1 MALNSKIRVLL
12 AEDEVSLGTIIQESL
27 ESRDFSVTL
36 CTDGQ
41 KTWEL
46 YRREKPDVLVLDVM
60 MPKKDG
66 FSLAAEIRKID
77 PYTPLIFLTSKSQ
90 TEDVV
95 KGFGLGANDYIRKPF
110 SMEELIV
117 RIKAQLDRMKLR
129 QSQSDWI
136 SLGKYDFHPTRH
148 LLRIDDAEYPLT
160 SREAQLLKIL
170 LENVNEITDR
180 SLILNQIWGSDD
192 FFNARS
198 MDVFITKLR
207 KKLQQDPAIQIL
219 NIRGFGFKLV
229 C

>member
-1 MALNSKIRVLL
+1 MSKINVIL
-12 AEDEVSLGTIIQESL
+12 AEDELALGTIIQESL
-27 ESRDFSVTL
+27 ESRDFKVRL
-36 CTDGQ
+36 CGDGQ
-41 KTWEL
+41 KAWES
-46 YRREKPDVLVLDVM
+46 YQQQKPDVLVLDVM

-66 FSLAAEIRKID
+66 FSLAAEVRKTD
-77 PYTPLIFLTSKSQ
+77 PYTPIIFLTSKSQ

-117 RIKAQLDRMKLR
+117 RIKAQLDRLRTR

-136 SLGKYDFHPTRH
+136 ALGKYEFHPTRQ
-148 LLRIDDAEYPLT
+148 LLKLGEKELPLT
-160 SREAQLLKIL
+160 SRESQLLQIL
-170 LENVNEITDR
+170 LENANDITDR
-180 SLILNQIWGSDD
+180 TKILNQIWGSDD

-207 KKLQQDPAIQIL
+207 KKLQDDPTIQIL
-219 NIRGFGFKLV
+219 NVRGYGFKLV